1 MDAEASWVGLG
12 FSLQPGAINR
22 QMRGLP
28 DEFNGDEVRT
38 KTALNPSV
46 TVGLSSGI
54 GVEVFG
60 RTLGIKSGF
69 GIYQNNYRGMGY
81 TIDNSIDFFAKIAGS
96 RKHRRYWSEVLRSTQ
111 KKALMFP
118 PRLSLGG
125 KIGNFGLATAYNSKS
140 GLSHLSVDYNPSVF
154 RKIPETAENKDKH
167 RVSAGL
173 SASATLTMA
182 HPSYTPEISM
192 PMRNT
197 SLSLTLLRREEPGGV
212 FFRIFTERVFTTSSV

>member
-1 MDAEASWVGLG
+1 
-12 FSLQPGAINR
+12 
-22 QMRGLP
+22 
-28 DEFNGDEVRT
+28 
-38 KTALNPSV
+38 
-46 TVGLSSGI
+46 
-54 GVEVFG
+54 
-60 RTLGIKSGF
+60 
-69 GIYQNNYRGMGY
+69 MGY

-96 RKHRRYWSEVLRSTQ
+96 GSTAGIGLSTSIDS
-111 KKALMFP
+111 KEGVNVS

-197 SLSLTLLRREEPGGV
+197 SLSLTFKAEEPGGV